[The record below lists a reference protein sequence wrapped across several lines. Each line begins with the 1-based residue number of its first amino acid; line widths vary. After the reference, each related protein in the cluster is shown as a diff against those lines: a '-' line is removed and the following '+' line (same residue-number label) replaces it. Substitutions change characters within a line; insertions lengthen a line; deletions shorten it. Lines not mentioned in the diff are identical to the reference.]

1 MNELDLLKLVAIRLN
16 DAEIDY
22 MISGSVALTFYGKP
36 RMTRDIDIV
45 IMIPLRAVDRFVELF
60 EQDFYIDRDMAA
72 DAIRNQSMFNII
84 HLETVIKVDFIIR
97 KNQEYRVLEFNN
109 RKKMKLEDQEVW
121 VVSLEDLIIS
131 KLYWAKDSFSEMQI
145 KDIVSL
151 IDLDFDMDYVE
162 KWCHHLG
169 LDLILRRVLDERH
182 K

>member
-1 MNELDLLKLVAIRLN
+1 MNELDILKLVASRLH
-16 DAEIDY
+16 DAEFDY
-22 MISGSVALTFYGKP
+22 MLSGSVALTFYGKP

-45 IMIPLRAVDRFVELF
+45 VVIPLTAVDRFVELF
-60 EQDFYIDRDMAA
+60 EQDFYIDKDMAA

-97 KNQEYRVLEFNN
+97 KNQEYRILEFNK
-109 RKKMKLEDQEVW
+109 RKKMQLEDQEIS

-162 KWCHHLG
+162 EWCARLG